1 MVNAKI
7 IAEENSDNGIAKV
20 FALWQQSGEPEDIRF
35 SFYRK
40 AVSRCIDAIKKKS
53 NFPLD
58 GFPVV
63 ISGMA
68 CSTLGMMDL
77 PYTEV
82 PFSADGSDLVTKL
95 VAADKDFKHDIVFIS
110 GARTESDAMRGEET
124 QLAGC
129 FNDQEEQLFVF
140 PGTHSKHVTV
150 KNGKAVDIK
159 TYMTGEFFE
168 LLSAKSILA
177 ASVEKSA
184 DMSNEKSREA
194 FEAGI
199 DEGLRS
205 NLLHSSFKVRT
216 NNLFGKFAKPENYH
230 YLSGLL
236 ISTEIKEIAE
246 ADQDI
251 TLVSNSYMRS
261 HYEVACNRLLD
272 KSSRLNIQNAD
283 EAMVSGQLKVLRRLL
298 KEKRFSDV
306 R

>member
-1 MVNAKI
+1 
-7 IAEENSDNGIAKV
+7 
-20 FALWQQSGEPEDIRF
+20 
-35 SFYRK
+35 
-40 AVSRCIDAIKKKS
+40 
-53 NFPLD
+53 
-58 GFPVV
+58 
-63 ISGMA
+63 
-68 CSTLGMMDL
+68 
-77 PYTEV
+77 
-82 PFSADGSDLVTKL
+82 
-95 VAADKDFKHDIVFIS
+95 
-110 GARTESDAMRGEET
+110 MRGEET

-150 KNGKAVDIK
+150 KNGKAVHIK